1 MTSDCGQ
8 LQAKEEKTKGS
19 GTLRSLGMLKTR
31 QGEEERW
38 MRAGPS
44 SLLPFK
50 TKRKKKHL
58 SILIV
63 VESRRVTEERNV
75 CL

>member
-1 MTSDCGQ
+1 
-8 LQAKEEKTKGS
+8 
-19 GTLRSLGMLKTR
+19 
-31 QGEEERW
+31 

-75 CL
+75 CLLRETLNILREQYCIDRDISKEQNL